1 MNISELFV
9 KLTLIYV
16 FCILQQIT
24 PSNLINM
31 IIKMPSICA

>member
-1 MNISELFV
+1 MNISELFL

-24 PSNLINM
+24 PNNLIKM
-31 IIKMPSICA
+31 IIKMPSFCA